1 MKPGLKDWK
10 NLWGILKTIRRLRD
24 ILITGGDALMSSDKS
39 LEQILDS
46 IYRMAKRKHEKNAQR
61 PENKKYAEIQRV
73 RLGTRLPAY
82 LPQRITEN
90 LARILKE
97 FKEKASEIGIKQF
110 VVQTHFESPMEVT
123 PEAAEGINKLIS
135 AGWLMTNQHVFT
147 TAASRRGHDL
157 KLREV
162 LNDIGVLPYYTFSV
176 KGYMENYFNFAPN
189 ARAVQESIEEK
200 ILGEMSESSIDLIKG
215 FPEDAENI
223 INNINSVRK
232 AENIPFIATDRN
244 VLNLPG
250 VGKSLT
256 FRVIG
261 ITRYGRRVLE
271 FEHDSTRTHSPIIE
285 KMKKIVVIESKS
297 ISEYLDH
304 FEEIGENKNEYTGVY
319 GYSIGETEARM
330 PVYEYPDAGISITRE
345 LTNLEIPEK
354 DFSTVE
360 V

>member
-1 MKPGLKDWK
+1 
-10 NLWGILKTIRRLRD
+10 
-24 ILITGGDALMSSDKS
+24 
-39 LEQILDS
+39 
-46 IYRMAKRKHEKNAQR
+46 
-61 PENKKYAEIQRV
+61 
-73 RLGTRLPAY
+73 
-82 LPQRITEN
+82 
-90 LARILKE
+90 
-97 FKEKASEIGIKQF
+97 
-110 VVQTHFESPMEVT
+110 MEVT
-123 PEAAEGINKLIS
+123 PEAASEIKKLIS
-135 AGWLMTNQHVFT
+135 CGWLVTNQHVYT

-200 ILGEMSESSIDLIKG
+200 ILGNLSESSIDLIKG

-223 INNINSVRK
+223 IENINSIRR
-232 AENIPFIATDRN
+232 AENIPFLATDRN

-271 FEHDSTRTHSPIIE
+271 FEHDGTRTHSPIIE

-297 ISEYLDH
+297 ISEYLNQL
-304 FEEIGENKNEYTGVY
+304 EEIGENKSEYTGVY

-330 PVYEYPDAGISITRE
+330 SVYEYPDPGISITKE

>member
-1 MKPGLKDWK
+1 M
-10 NLWGILKTIRRLRD
+10 
-24 ILITGGDALMSSDKS
+24 
-39 LEQILDS
+39 
-46 IYRMAKRKHEKNAQR
+46 
-61 PENKKYAEIQRV
+61 
-73 RLGTRLPAY
+73 
-82 LPQRITEN
+82 
-90 LARILKE
+90 
-97 FKEKASEIGIKQF
+97 
-110 VVQTHFESPMEVT
+110 
-123 PEAAEGINKLIS
+123 IS
-135 AGWLMTNQHVFT
+135 AFCPIILST
-147 TAASRRGHDL
+147 
-157 KLREV
+157 
-162 LNDIGVLPYYTFSV
+162 V

-200 ILGEMSESSIDLIKG
+200 ILGELSESSIDLIKG

-297 ISEYLDH
+297 ISEYLNQL
-304 FEEIGENKNEYTGVY
+304 EEIGENKNEYMGVY

-330 PVYEYPDAGISITRE
+330 PVYEYPDAGISITKE